1 MIGPYV
7 NGAALLIGSMLGG
20 FIGPRFS
27 RDFRLHMPMV
37 FGCTSVGISVA
48 MIVKV
53 KYLAPVVLAVIL
65 GTIIGEIIHLESG
78 IQKGVGCARKLFE
91 KNTKAAGDV
100 NHQEFMDKFVALTVL
115 FCFSGMGIYGSLHE
129 GMTGDPTLLIIKG
142 ILDIFTSLIFASTM
156 GYFIGILVIPQFIV
170 ETLLYCAAVLIVPF
184 INSDM
189 LGDFSACGGII
200 LLSIGLRLC
209 GIKNIPVGNM
219 IPALVLVMPLS
230 WIWSTYLPKP
240 TFLAV

>member
-7 NGAALLIGSMLGG
+7 NGTALLIGSVIGG
-20 FIGPRFS
+20 LIGPRFS
-27 RDFRLHMPMV
+27 KDFRLHMPMV
-37 FGCTSVGISVA
+37 FGCTSIAISVA
-48 MIVKV
+48 MVVKV

-65 GTIIGEIIHLESG
+65 GTIIGEIIHLEST
-78 IQKGVGCARKLFE
+78 IQKMVGYGRKIFE
-91 KNTKAAGDV
+91 KSTKLSADL
-100 NHQEFMDKFVALTVL
+100 NQQEFLDKFVSLSVL

-156 GYFIGILVIPQFIV
+156 GITIGILVIPQFIIQA
-170 ETLLYCAAVLIVPF
+170 LLYCGASLIVPF
-184 INSDM
+184 TNPDM

-200 LLSIGLRLC
+200 LLSIGLRIC

-219 IPALVLVMPLS
+219 IPALILVMPLS
-230 WIWSTYLPKP
+230 WLWALYLP
-240 TFLAV
+240 